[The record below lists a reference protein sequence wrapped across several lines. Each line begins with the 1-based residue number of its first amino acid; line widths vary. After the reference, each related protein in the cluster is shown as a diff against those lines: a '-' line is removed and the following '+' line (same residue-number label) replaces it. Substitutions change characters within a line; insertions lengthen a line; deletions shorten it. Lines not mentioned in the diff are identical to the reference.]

1 MSMPHARLPFVLGVI
16 WGFALGWPLRAADPE
31 PTKKPQ
37 AQTAPA
43 TQPAV
48 PIHPILTQTSFVVDP
63 SQVSGNNDLAKR
75 LGLITVSLN
84 YYEQLPGLDLDK
96 LSPERRKR
104 VIERANK
111 ENCTCGCRGDTVARC
126 LVNDPACKLVKALA
140 RQIYEE
146 ERLRPEASH

>member
-1 MSMPHARLPFVLGVI
+1 MSMAHLRLAFAVGVI
-16 WGFALGWPLRAADPE
+16 WGLALGWPLHAADPE
-31 PTKKPQ
+31 PPKK

-63 SQVSGNNDLAKR
+63 GQVSGNNDLSKR
-75 LGLITVSLN
+75 LGPITVTLN
-84 YYEQLPGLDLDK
+84 YYDQLPGLDLDK

-111 ENCTCGCRGDTVARC
+111 ESCTCGCRGDTVARC